1 MKLID
6 LEDSAQI
13 VTKEYLDTKLDRLQ
27 ISIDHLENKLDSRF
41 NHLEARINKARS
53 SEVAHLGSGRSLPGP
68 DHHDLLEMKL
78 VRKSPPARPG

>member
-41 NHLEARINKARS
+41 NHLEARINKLDQVRWLIWVP
-53 SEVAHLGSGRSLPGP
+53 VAASLAQIITTY
-68 DHHDLLEMKL
+68 LK
-78 VRKSPPARPG
+78 